1 MNVCISGIQVQ
12 PLLPRGLQKGEVT
25 RAVDLGED
33 GAAVHVWLTQRMA
46 AGLQGLLDKGRARW
60 RLKTGHA
67 LATEKLVGGRVA
79 GVLGGEEGD
88 HKRSL
93 MSLRWHFRIWSMKNS
108 TLKGLAGLG
117 QLSGLVVTEIKPED
131 AAAAEAEKMAAAD
144 KAAQSQRAKDVV
156 RVHRETKGRGGKAV
170 SLIKGISL
178 ADNELQAL
186 GKQLKNACGSGGTV
200 KDGVIEVQ
208 GDHGD
213 RLVELLKAQGYNVK
227 RAGG

>member
-1 MNVCISGIQVQ
+1 M
-12 PLLPRGLQKGEVT
+12 
-25 RAVDLGED
+25 
-33 GAAVHVWLTQRMA
+33 
-46 AGLQGLLDKGRARW
+46 
-60 RLKTGHA
+60 
-67 LATEKLVGGRVA
+67 
-79 GVLGGEEGD
+79 
-88 HKRSL
+88 
-93 MSLRWHFRIWSMKNS
+93 
-108 TLKGLAGLG
+108 
-117 QLSGLVVTEIKPED
+117 VVTEIKPED

-186 GKQLKNACGSGGTV
+186 GKQLKTACGSGGTV

-213 RLVELLKAQGYNVK
+213 RLVELLKAQGYNAK